1 MTMPKMTGEVLANE
15 LMRVRSDIPV
25 IVCTGFST
33 KINEKKAKDMGIRAL
48 ISKPILKREI
58 AETIRSVLDEK

>member
-15 LMRVRSDIPV
+15 LMRVRPDIPV
-25 IVCTGFST
+25 ILCTGFSFRMD
-33 KINEKKAKDMGIRAL
+33 EKKVKDMGIRAL

-58 AETIRSVLDEK
+58 AETIRAVLDG